1 MVPVVLA
8 GMALAGTAL
17 SVYGQMKEAKS
28 KAEAA
33 ERDAYLKGLQADEM
47 MERQAINEDIMREQ
61 NERAGLQYQARFA
74 GTGREGGGIGGI
86 LEMRRV
92 LNRNIELSR
101 RDAQFKASML
111 RAGAESDQKL
121 ASDFMTSGYITG
133 AGTALT
139 GATRAYGVYHDYGP
153 ASTNSK
159 GMDWGAGTDYGK
171 SSWASGVA

>member
-8 GMALAGTAL
+8 AAAVAQTGL
-17 SVYGQMKEAKS
+17 SIYGQMKEAKN

-33 ERDAYLKGLQADEM
+33 ERDAYFKGLQADEM

-61 NERAGLQYQARFA
+61 SFLAQSKYRAEFA
-74 GTGREGGGIGGI
+74 GTGREGGIGSV